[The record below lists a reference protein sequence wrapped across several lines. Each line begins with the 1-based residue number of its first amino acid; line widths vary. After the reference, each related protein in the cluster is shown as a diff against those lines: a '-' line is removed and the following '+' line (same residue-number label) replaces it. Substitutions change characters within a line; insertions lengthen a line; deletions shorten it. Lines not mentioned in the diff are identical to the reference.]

1 MATLL
6 EKTQQIMKMV
16 EDGQF
21 VEGMEEF
28 YAEDVV
34 NIEGDG
40 TRTEGKATLIANE
53 KAFLEKVT
61 AYHGAKIGAVASAED
76 DGEGNGVT
84 FAKYSL
90 DADLTDGKFTPDQ
103 VQVSRWRDG
112 KVVEVRFYYDPRF

>member
-1 MATLL
+1 MANLL
-6 EKTQQIMKMV
+6 EKTQRIMEMV
-16 EDGQF
+16 EAGQF

-28 YAEDVV
+28 YADDVV

-40 TRTEGKATLIANE
+40 ARTEGKATLIANE

-84 FAKYSL
+84 FAQYSL
-90 DADLTDGKFTPDQ
+90 DADLNDGKFTPDQ

-112 KVVEVRFYYDPRF
+112 KVVEARFYYDPRF

>member
-61 AYHGAKIGAVASAED
+61 AYHGAKIGAVAEKVPAT
-76 DGEGNGVT
+76 G
-84 FAKYSL
+84 
-90 DADLTDGKFTPDQ
+90 TDGPVMASPSSGVVTATSGA
-103 VQVSRWRDG
+103 VSSAPLTE
-112 KVVEVRFYYDPRF
+112 K

>member
-84 FAKYSL
+84 FAQYSL